1 MNERRLPPWTV
12 LGPALLILSAATY
25 PTFVPDDLYIYLQF
39 VRNLLEG
46 AGPSFNPGHP
56 TYGFTSALWL
66 GVLTAVGG
74 VSRHLELSA
83 RLASAATAVAAL
95 AGIGALARRLSG
107 SRAVAWAA
115 TTLLALD
122 AWFLRWAATG
132 MESMAAVALLTWGF
146 ARREREDTE
155 GLSPAGS
162 TALFALL
169 ALVRPEA
176 FLLLALC
183 LVDAVLPEREGG
195 GPWRPGRAGRAL
207 ATALVLLG
215 PWLLYA
221 AVRFGT
227 LVPDTAPAKGVP
239 GAAVV
244 RIADSLTRIAGLA
257 GITVGIP
264 VLLLGFAAVTAGGT
278 ARRAALARHR
288 VLAAWLVSLPLLY
301 ALTGVKVYSR
311 YLLLVTPLWLAA
323 GLAAGWRAAAG
334 RWRGL
339 WWSAAA
345 ATALAN
351 LVLTFGW
358 VAPASRAYGRSF
370 RTVNVALGEWLNT
383 HTASDAVVAAENI
396 GAIAFHSRRRILD
409 MNGLISPEVI
419 PFKRAGRVDAYL
431 EEHPPDYAIK
441 IDPRRDPWSSG
452 GPALD
457 LEVLRILPYEH
468 MFIDQTAPLYYTLY
482 RVRGR
487 TAGKPVVR

>member
-1 MNERRLPPWTV
+1 MSERRLPPWTV
-12 LGPALLILSAATY
+12 LGPAFLILSAVTY

-39 VRNLLEG
+39 VRNLLDG

-66 GVLTAVGG
+66 GVLTAAGG
-74 VSRHLELSA
+74 VSRHLEAAA
-83 RLASAATAVAAL
+83 RVASAATAVAAL
-95 AGIGALARRLSG
+95 AGIGTLARRLSG
-107 SRAVAWAA
+107 SRVAGWVAA
-115 TTLLALD
+115 ALLALD
-122 AWFLRWAATG
+122 AWFLRWATTG
-132 MESMAAVALLTWGF
+132 MESMAAVALLTGGF
-146 ARREREDTE
+146 ARREREDAA
-155 GLSPAGS
+155 GLSPVGS

-176 FLLLALC
+176 FLLLALSLADAALPRSDTGGSWRPRRAARALTTAVV
-183 LVDAVLPEREGG
+183 LV
-195 GPWRPGRAGRAL
+195 GPWM
-207 ATALVLLG
+207 
-215 PWLLYA
+215 LYA

-227 LVPDTAPAKGVP
+227 AVPDTAPAKGVP

-244 RIADSLTRIAGLA
+244 RIAESLIRIAGLG

-264 VLLLGFAAVTAGGT
+264 VLLLAFAAVTAGGP

-288 VLAAWLVSLPLLY
+288 LLAAWLVSLPLLY

-323 GLAAGWRAAAG
+323 GLAAGRWAAAG
-334 RWRGL
+334 RWRGA
-339 WWSAAA
+339 WWAAA
-345 ATALAN
+345 AAAALGN

-370 RTVNVALGEWLNT
+370 RAVNVALGEWLAT
-383 HTASDAVVAAENI
+383 HTATDALVAAENI

-431 EEHPPDYAIK
+431 EKHPPDYVIK
-441 IDPRRDPWSSG
+441 IDPRPDPWSSG

-468 MFIDQTAPLYYTLY
+468 MFIDQKAPLYYTLY
-482 RVRGR
+482 RVRDG
-487 TAGKPVVR
+487 TDGKPVVR